1 MKESD
6 FKILV
11 ADDHQL
17 FRKGMESTL
26 KTIKTVK
33 QVFQAENGLE
43 VINFLNN
50 EMVDVIFMDLKMPV
64 QDGIATTKMVTK
76 HYPDIK
82 VIAVSMFDDRDNILE
97 MFKAGACGYLLKNT
111 NKEELSDAITEVMN
125 GGKYYSKEVSDVL
138 LQKMINLNL
147 HKSKA
152 LLEPLTEREKEVL
165 CLICEQLSTKEIA
178 ERIFLSDKTIEGH
191 RLKLLQKTQSRNMA
205 GLVMFAIEHR
215 IYQPGQ
221 S

>member
-1 MKESD
+1 
-6 FKILV
+6 
-11 ADDHQL
+11 
-17 FRKGMESTL
+17 
-26 KTIKTVK
+26 
-33 QVFQAENGLE
+33 
-43 VINFLNN
+43 
-50 EMVDVIFMDLKMPV
+50 MPV

-205 GLVMFAIEHR
+205 GLVMFAIEHH